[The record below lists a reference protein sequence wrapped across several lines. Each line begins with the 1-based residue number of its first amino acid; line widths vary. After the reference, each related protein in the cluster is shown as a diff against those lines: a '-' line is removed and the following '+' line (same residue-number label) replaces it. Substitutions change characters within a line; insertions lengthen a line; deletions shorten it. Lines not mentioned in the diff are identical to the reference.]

1 MLVGCRVQPGARGL
15 CGTLGLE
22 PAGHRGGRDLLS
34 CHPAAP
40 LMPPSAL
47 LQMENCTQPAV
58 ITKDFCMVFYSRDA
72 KLPASR
78 SIRNLFGSGSLR
90 ASERYQ
96 DALLGT
102 GEPSMGTGAFLG
114 HPSDLAKKIGVWG
127 WDKAS
132 NASSLFAHSNR
143 VTGVY
148 ELSLCRVAD
157 AGSPGGCHTSAQ
169 VFSWGRG
176 AQPDLWVR
184 GCVSVPPAVCLCPQ
198 ACREGAGVCWTPL

>member
-1 MLVGCRVQPGARGL
+1 MLPLLVNGERQGLFQPFLPSMGCTAKGCCLYNPCTPLTQRL
-15 CGTLGLE
+15 C
-22 PAGHRGGRDLLS
+22 S
-34 CHPAAP
+34 P
-40 LMPPSAL
+40 LFPTL

-96 DALLGT
+96 RLPGFGREERGQAMLPAPSAALEC
-102 GEPSMGTGAFLG
+102 GENLRAWEQNQVTSP
-114 HPSDLAKKIGVWG
+114 
-127 WDKAS
+127 
-132 NASSLFAHSNR
+132 FAYSNR

-157 AGSPGGCHTSAQ
+157 AGSPGGCHAGSPQ
-169 VFSWGRG
+169 
-176 AQPDLWVR
+176 
-184 GCVSVPPAVCLCPQ
+184 GC
-198 ACREGAGVCWTPL
+198 GVCDSMSA